1 MRTRLFLV
9 VALATAVALGTLL
22 SPYAAASPDGL
33 ERVAIDN
40 GFGDAGRTA
49 AIQESSPIADYAFP
63 GIGDQRVATALA
75 GFAGTLALFALA
87 YGVALAARRVRTG
100 RA

>member
-1 MRTRLFLV
+1 MRTRIFV
-9 VALATAVALGTLL
+9 AVALAVAVALGTLL
-22 SPYAAASPDGL
+22 SPYASASPDGL

-49 AIQESSPIADYAFP
+49 ALQESSPLPDYAFP
-63 GIGDQRVATALA
+63 GIADDRVATALA

-87 YGVALAARRVRTG
+87 YGVALVSRRLRTG